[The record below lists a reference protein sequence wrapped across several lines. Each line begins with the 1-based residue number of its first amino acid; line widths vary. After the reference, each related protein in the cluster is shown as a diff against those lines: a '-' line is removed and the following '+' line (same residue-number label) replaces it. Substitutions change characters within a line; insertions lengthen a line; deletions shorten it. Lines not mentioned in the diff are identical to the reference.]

1 MQFRSIH
8 TMVVKTAGRL
18 ALLSICSIMPAV
30 YADTLDAVRKVAG
43 ESVEVATVAAV
54 NAGEVAASVPS
65 ERGTE
70 EVSGEASASPPEE
83 KIIPW
88 AWGNKWL
95 QGTINRA
102 GGDNE
107 FDPADGIDWGYVPNP
122 VYSSE
127 KKLGLGLVVFGL
139 FVADEESQNVEDVK
153 PSKIVFKGFGTTNG
167 SKGFETN
174 LRSLLKADTYR
185 LNVDLEFADTP
196 EVFYGLGIEPSQDE
210 VNELIYNHQ
219 GQNFKARG
227 LKRVFGDTF
236 LGLGVRYHDNEAEDF
251 RGANISAA
259 AVLTDSTSVGITGH
273 WLHDSRDHQD
283 NPSKGWLL
291 QFDYATFNESF
302 GSDTDF
308 DQLEFRY
315 SGYRPIDTF
324 LNQRTATLAWQ
335 VQGHLSEG
343 NVPWDRLTLLG
354 GSRQLR
360 GYEQGRYRGHQKVLA
375 QVELRQPLTGRH
387 GMVTWAG
394 VGTLSEDISDLG
406 EERWL
411 PSVGVGYR
419 LRIKEKINLRFDV
432 GFGRSDKGAYV
443 SVNEVF

>member
-1 MQFRSIH
+1 MQGLRI
-8 TMVVKTAGRL
+8 VVLLL
-18 ALLSICSIMPAV
+18 AAVTIMPV
-30 YADTLDAVRKVAG
+30 YPDTSETAAG
-43 ESVEVATVAAV
+43 LGAEVALETST
-54 NAGEVAASVPS
+54 NTSTKEEVPPASEDSVPPTKKLS
-65 ERGTE
+65 
-70 EVSGEASASPPEE
+70 EE
-83 KIIPW
+83 KILPW
-88 AWGNKWL
+88 AWGDKL
-95 QGTINRA
+95 VKGVLKRA
-102 GGDNE
+102 GANGD
-107 FDPADGIDWGYVPNP
+107 FDPNEGIDWGFVPNI

-127 KKLGLGLVVFGL
+127 KKAGLGLVSFGL
-139 FVADEESQNVEDVK
+139 FVADEESLNVENVK
-153 PSKIVFKGFGTTNG
+153 PSQIVFKGFATTNG
-167 SKGFETN
+167 AKGFETN
-174 LRSLLKADTYR
+174 LRSLFKADAYR

-210 VNELIYNHQ
+210 SNELIYDHQ
-219 GQNFKARG
+219 GQNFQAHG
-227 LKRVFGDTF
+227 LKRIFGDTF
-236 LGLGVRYHDNEAEDF
+236 LGLGLRYHDNQAEDF
-251 RGANISAA
+251 RGPNIGAA
-259 AVLTDSTSVGITGH
+259 GVLVDSTSVGITGH

-283 NPSKGWLL
+283 NPSSGWLL
-291 QFDYATFNESF
+291 QFDYTTFDESF

-308 DQLEFRY
+308 DQLEIRY
-315 SGYRPIDTF
+315 SGYRPIETF

-375 QVELRQPLTGRH
+375 QVELRQPLVGRH
-387 GMVTWAG
+387 GMVAWVG
-394 VGTLSEDISDLG
+394 VGTLAEDISDLG

-432 GFGRSDKGAYV
+432 GFGRSDKGVYV

>member
-1 MQFRSIH
+1 MQFIAKH
-8 TMVVKTAGRL
+8 TLVNRVAGMV
-18 ALLSICSIMPAV
+18 ALLSVCSIMPAV
-30 YADTLDAVRKVAG
+30 YADTEKAAG
-43 ESVEVATVAAV
+43 YATAAAV
-54 NAGEVAASVPS
+54 NTDEVDSSESSELTAQEASD
-65 ERGTE
+65 
-70 EVSGEASASPPEE
+70 EASAPLAKE

-102 GGDNE
+102 GGDDE

-139 FVADEESQNVEDVK
+139 FVADEESLNVENVK
-153 PSKIVFKGFGTTNG
+153 PSQIVFKGFGTTNG
-167 SKGFETN
+167 AKGFETN
-174 LRSLLKADTYR
+174 LRSLFRADAYR

-210 VNELIYNHQ
+210 ANELIYNHQ
-219 GQNFKARG
+219 GQNFQAHG

-236 LGLGVRYHDNEAEDF
+236 LGLGVRYHDNQAEDF
-251 RGANISAA
+251 RGANVGAA
-259 AVLTDSTSVGITGH
+259 TVLTDSTSVGITGH

-302 GSDTDF
+302 ASDTDF

-335 VQGHLSEG
+335 VQGLLCEG
-343 NVPWDRLTLLG
+343 NVTWDRLTLLG

-387 GMVTWAG
+387 GMVTWVG
-394 VGTLSEDISDLG
+394 VGTLAEDISDLG

-411 PSVGVGYR
+411 PSIGVGYR

-432 GFGRSDKGAYV
+432 GFGRSDKGVYV

>member
-1 MQFRSIH
+1 MQFSSIH

-167 SKGFETN
+167 SRGFETN

-219 GQNFKARG
+219 GQNFKACG

-315 SGYRPIDTF
+315 SGYRPIDAF
-324 LNQRTATLAWQ
+324 LNQRTAILAWQ

>member
-102 GGDNE
+102 GGNNE

-139 FVADEESQNVEDVK
+139 FVADEESLNVEDVK
-153 PSKIVFKGFGTTNG
+153 LSKIVFKGFGTTNG

-219 GQNFKARG
+219 GQNFKACG

-387 GMVTWAG
+387 GMVTWVG

-411 PSVGVGYR
+411 PSIGVGYR

-432 GFGRSDKGAYV
+432 GFGRNDKGVYV

>member
-1 MQFRSIH
+1 
-8 TMVVKTAGRL
+8 
-18 ALLSICSIMPAV
+18 
-30 YADTLDAVRKVAG
+30 
-43 ESVEVATVAAV
+43 
-54 NAGEVAASVPS
+54 
-65 ERGTE
+65 
-70 EVSGEASASPPEE
+70 
-83 KIIPW
+83 
-88 AWGNKWL
+88 
-95 QGTINRA
+95 
-102 GGDNE
+102 
-107 FDPADGIDWGYVPNP
+107 
-122 VYSSE
+122 
-127 KKLGLGLVVFGL
+127 
-139 FVADEESQNVEDVK
+139 
-153 PSKIVFKGFGTTNG
+153 
-167 SKGFETN
+167 
-174 LRSLLKADTYR
+174 
-185 LNVDLEFADTP
+185 
-196 EVFYGLGIEPSQDE
+196 
-210 VNELIYNHQ
+210 
-219 GQNFKARG
+219 

-236 LGLGVRYHDNEAEDF
+236 LGLGVRYHDNQAEDF
-251 RGANISAA
+251 RGANVGAA

-302 GSDTDF
+302 ASDTDF

-387 GMVTWAG
+387 GMVTWVG
-394 VGTLSEDISDLG
+394 VGTLAEDISDLG

-411 PSVGVGYR
+411 PSIGVGYR

-432 GFGRSDKGAYV
+432 GFGRSDKGVYV

>member
-1 MQFRSIH
+1 MQFSSIH

-219 GQNFKARG
+219 GQNFKACG

-302 GSDTDF
+302 ASDTDF

-387 GMVTWAG
+387 GMVTWVG
-394 VGTLSEDISDLG
+394 VGTLAEDISDLG

-411 PSVGVGYR
+411 PSIGVGYR

-432 GFGRSDKGAYV
+432 GFGRSDKGVYV

>member
-1 MQFRSIH
+1 MQFSSIH

-65 ERGTE
+65 ERGAE
-70 EVSGEASASPPEE
+70 EVSDEASASPPEE

-139 FVADEESQNVEDVK
+139 FVADEESLNVEDVK
-153 PSKIVFKGFGTTNG
+153 LSKIVFKGFGTTNG

-174 LRSLLKADTYR
+174 LRSFFKADTYR

-219 GQNFKARG
+219 GQNFQARG

-251 RGANISAA
+251 RGANIGAA
-259 AVLTDSTSVGITGH
+259 TVLTDSTSVGITGH

-375 QVELRQPLTGRH
+375 QIELRQPLPGRH
-387 GMVTWAG
+387 GVVTWAG

-432 GFGRSDKGAYV
+432 GFGRSDKGVYV

>member
-1 MQFRSIH
+1 MQCIAKHSLVIRA
-8 TMVVKTAGRL
+8 AGL
-18 ALLSICSIMPAV
+18 VALLSAWLIVPAV
-30 YADTLDAVRKVAG
+30 YADTLDAADRAVGDAP
-43 ESVEVATVAAV
+43 SVAV
-54 NAGEVAASVPS
+54 NTDDVGISEPSALTTERALGAASAPQPVETIVPW
-65 ERGTE
+65 
-70 EVSGEASASPPEE
+70 
-83 KIIPW
+83 PW
-88 AWGNKWL
+88 ANKLL
-95 QGTINRA
+95 QGTISRA
-102 GGDNE
+102 GGDDE

-139 FVADEESQNVEDVK
+139 FVADKESLTVENVK
-153 PSKIVFKGFGTTNG
+153 PSQILFKSFGTTNG

-174 LRSLLKADTYR
+174 LRTLFKADAYR
-185 LNVDLEFADTP
+185 LNVGLEITDTP

-210 VNELIYNHQ
+210 ANELIYDHQ
-219 GQNFKARG
+219 GQNFQVHG

-236 LGLGVRYHDNEAEDF
+236 LGLGVRYHDNQAEDF
-251 RGANISAA
+251 RGANVGAA
-259 AVLTDSTSVGITGH
+259 TVLTDSTSVGITGH

-283 NPSKGWLL
+283 NPSTGWLL

-308 DQLEFRY
+308 DQLELRY

-335 VQGHLSEG
+335 VQGHFSEG

-387 GMVTWAG
+387 GMVTWVG
-394 VGTLSEDISDLG
+394 VGTLAEDISDLG
-406 EERWL
+406 EGRWL
-411 PSVGVGYR
+411 PSMGVGYR
-419 LRIKEKINLRFDV
+419 LRVKEKINLRFDV
-432 GFGRSDKGAYV
+432 GFGRSDKGVYV